1 MGSPYCDQSLGPIN
15 CDATHFSGFHFFDV
29 ENIYCPWNMFTNIA
43 DNQVACVNGDT
54 ENRAQMP
61 GSRRLMQ
68 RSPEYPRMLN
78 YSNFLHVSHPDLEV
92 EQGI

>member
-1 MGSPYCDQSLGPIN
+1 MGSQYCDRSFGPIN
-15 CDATHFSGFHFFDV
+15 CNANLFSGVHYFDY
-29 ENIYCPWNMFTNIA
+29 EDIYCPWNIMTGIA
-43 DNQVACVNGDT
+43 DNQVGCVDGKT
-54 ENRAQMP
+54 GTFVQMP
-61 GSRRLMQ
+61 GTRRLMQ